1 MATVATMIS
10 VPDRER
16 DTTAKAA
23 ATLREM
29 AGTGGELLLQD
40 RTGKRVEVPLTAS
53 LLAAIGAVLARIGES
68 EDVLIVDKEAELSP
82 EQAAKVLGISRPLVY
97 HRMDTGRLPFRQ
109 VGTHRRVLVK
119 DVLALKSFEE
129 ERRLLVAARRGAWP
143 PARSGA
149 RAAQS

>member
-1 MATVATMIS
+1 MAAVATTIS

-16 DTTAKAA
+16 DTAAKAA

-29 AGTGGELLLQD
+29 AGAGGELLLQD

-53 LLAAIGAVLARIGES
+53 LLAAIGTVLARIGES

-129 ERRLLVAARRGAWP
+129 EWRLFARELAEDTDDQ
-143 PARSGA
+143 ALSF
-149 RAAQS
+149 RAP